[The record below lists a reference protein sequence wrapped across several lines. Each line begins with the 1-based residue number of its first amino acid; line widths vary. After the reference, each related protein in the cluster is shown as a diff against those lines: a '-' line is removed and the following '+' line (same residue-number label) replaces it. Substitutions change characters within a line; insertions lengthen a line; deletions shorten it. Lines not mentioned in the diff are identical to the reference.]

1 MGFFSLQNKEF
12 DMPATNVTY
21 LSIAQI
27 SERLSVAPVTI
38 YRWMKLGQFPAGRH
52 FSPGCRRWSMQ
63 EIVDWETS
71 RDTASAA

>member
-1 MGFFSLQNKEF
+1 MEFFSLQHMEF
-12 DMPATNVTY
+12 DMTETNVTY

-27 SERLSVAPVTI
+27 SERFSVTPVTI
-38 YRWMKLGQFPAGRH
+38 YRWIKQGQFPAGRH

-71 RDTASAA
+71 RDIASAA